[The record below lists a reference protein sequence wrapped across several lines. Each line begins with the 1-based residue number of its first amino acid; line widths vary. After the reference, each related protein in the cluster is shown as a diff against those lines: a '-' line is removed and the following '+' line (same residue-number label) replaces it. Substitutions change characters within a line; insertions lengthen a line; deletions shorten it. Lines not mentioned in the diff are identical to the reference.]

1 MSNNKR
7 GRPTNEARKQQGLI
21 PITVPNITENK
32 CNQVISESQKKDRER
47 KNNNTFKCRT
57 NKNFKD
63 RQIFDN
69 IKMLAKKLETII
81 PSTSKI
87 NLSLHHD
94 VNKNSRNISNLSI
107 VNLIF

>member
-21 PITVPNITENK
+21 LIPAPNSIT
-32 CNQVISESQKKDRER
+32 NQVISESQKKDRER

-63 RQIFDN
+63 RQIFEN
-69 IKMLAKKLETII
+69 IKMLVEKLESII

-87 NLSLHHD
+87 NSSFHD
-94 VNKNSRNISNLSI
+94 VKKSSRNISNLSI